1 MQQVATRQGLTRT
14 FQGVRCRLI
23 VCGGY
28 LLRFRHTRDE
38 TETSAVAKL
47 LARLQ
52 AAFGKG
58 PVPVG
63 ELVAAGLGGA
73 RSRAIA
79 FKAIADG
86 LPPQYRLRTRL
97 VRAPYP
103 QA

>member
-1 MQQVATRQGLTRT
+1 MSATELGPMHAQ
-14 FQGVRCRLI
+14 
-23 VCGGY
+23 
-28 LLRFRHTRDE
+28 
-38 TETSAVAKL
+38 TSFPTNS
-47 LARLQ
+47 LARPQ

-103 QA
+103 QANLCRNSLAPCSHLLFIVGFQA